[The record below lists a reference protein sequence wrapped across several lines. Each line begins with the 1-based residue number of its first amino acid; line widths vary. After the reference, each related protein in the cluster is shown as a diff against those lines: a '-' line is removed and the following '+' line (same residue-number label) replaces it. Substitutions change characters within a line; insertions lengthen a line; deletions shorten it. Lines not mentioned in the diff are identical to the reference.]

1 MQTQTFV
8 QSPAAAYPGLANL
21 RSLDPLS
28 VEIMARRARQEAI
41 LRALAAIGR
50 ALAAIGRAISRAVA
64 GFFRRRA
71 LYRELATMP
80 DHLLND
86 IGLRRDQVE
95 AVAFGGLKREPSDL
109 ELAMAA
115 DSIRFFDAKPAAP
128 ATASAGIA
136 KTGAPLAA

>member
-1 MQTQTFV
+1 MQNQTFV

-28 VEIMARRARQEAI
+28 VEIMARQIRQEAI
-41 LRALAAIGR
+41 LRVLAAIGR
-50 ALAAIGRAISRAVA
+50 WVTAAVGD
-64 GFFRRRA
+64 FFRRRA

-109 ELAMAA
+109 EQAMAT

-128 ATASAGIA
+128 ATASAGTV
-136 KTGAPLAA
+136 KSGAPLAA

>member
-1 MQTQTFV
+1 MQNQTFV
-8 QSPAAAYPGLANL
+8 QSPAAAYPGFAGL
-21 RSLDPLS
+21 RSLDPIS
-28 VEIMARRARQEAI
+28 VDIMARQIRREAF
-41 LRALAAIGR
+41 LRVLAAIGR
-50 ALAAIGRAISRAVA
+50 WVTAAVGD
-64 GFFRRRA
+64 FFRRRA

-109 ELAMAA
+109 EQAMAT

-128 ATASAGIA
+128 ATAVAGTA
-136 KTGAPLAA
+136 KSGAPLAA

>member
-1 MQTQTFV
+1 MNTQAYV
-8 QSPAAAYPGLANL
+8 QSPAAAYPGLANV
-21 RSLDPLS
+21 RSMDPLS

-50 ALAAIGRAISRAVA
+50 AVAAAVG

-95 AVAFGGLKREPSDL
+95 AVVFGGLKREPSVL
-109 ELAMAA
+109 ELAMATG
-115 DSIRFFDAKPAAP
+115 SIRFFDAKPAAP
-128 ATASAGIA
+128 ATASAGTA

>member
-1 MQTQTFV
+1 MQNQTFV

-21 RSLDPLS
+21 RSPDPLS
-28 VEIMARRARQEAI
+28 VEIMARQIRQEAI
-41 LRALAAIGR
+41 LRVLAAIGR
-50 ALAAIGRAISRAVA
+50 AVTAAVG

-71 LYRELATMP
+71 LYRELATMS

-95 AVAFGGLKREPSDL
+95 AVAFDGLKREPSVL
-109 ELAMAA
+109 ELAMAT

-128 ATASAGIA
+128 ATASAGTA
-136 KTGAPLAA
+136 KSGAPLAA

>member
-28 VEIMARRARQEAI
+28 VEIMARKIRQEAI
-41 LRALAAIGR
+41 LRVLAAIGR
-50 ALAAIGRAISRAVA
+50 AVTAAVG

-128 ATASAGIA
+128 ATASAGTA